1 MKCTDCSYYWQ
12 EEYENYPS
20 CHYPYDDNEAPCNY
34 DDEPDDIDDDFGFD
48 PYEGCFTY
56 DCQTR

>member
-20 CHYPYDDNEAPCNY
+20 CHYPYDD
-34 DDEPDDIDDDFGFD
+34 DDDDFGFD
-48 PYEGCFTY
+48 PYKGCFTY
-56 DCQTR
+56 DRQV

>member
-1 MKCTDCSYYWQ
+1 MKEKFYFPLTAAYQND
-12 EEYENYPS
+12 
-20 CHYPYDDNEAPCNY
+20 PYDDDEAPCSY

-56 DCQTR
+56 DC

>member
-12 EEYENYPS
+12 EEYENYAS
-20 CHYPYDDNEAPCNY
+20 CHYPYDDDEAPCSY

-56 DCQTR
+56 DC